1 MTSSSRLFAIALTLA
16 LACSGAADPARDAGS
31 GGGGGGGTGGGGG
44 GGGIV
49 ADGGGGRDGNAAADG
64 GPAPDAGIAD
74 AALALDRSSDVTT
87 ADAAVAADATMA
99 APDGRSDGADADVCG
114 AAVFG
119 AACSEPGKICGSERC
134 MQACGFCNLLRCD
147 GGTWRRLEVP
157 PPQQPCDASAG

>member
-1 MTSSSRLFAIALTLA
+1 MTSSLRILGIALTLA
-16 LACSGAADPARDAGS
+16 LACSGAADPASDSGS
-31 GGGGGGGTGGGGG
+31 GGAGGGGMG
-44 GGGIV
+44 

-87 ADAAVAADATMA
+87 ADAAVAADATVA
-99 APDGRSDGADADVCG
+99 APDGRGDGADADVCG
-114 AAVFG
+114 AAVLG

-147 GGTWRRLEVP
+147 GGLWRRLEVP